1 MTEYLNYD
9 DIVDINSWIID
20 IYSPN
25 EPKIVISYEALDM
38 AVQSP
43 QQEVFGKV
51 LYPTIEE
58 KGANLYMNLATRHPF
73 GNANKRTAFMSL
85 DVFLQKNGKYLDV
98 DTDEATL
105 FTMRVVN
112 ENLDQATIVLWIKR
126 YIKDI

>member
-58 KGANLYMNLATRHPF
+58 KHLN
-73 GNANKRTAFMSL
+73 S
-85 DVFLQKNGKYLDV
+85 
-98 DTDEATL
+98 
-105 FTMRVVN
+105 
-112 ENLDQATIVLWIKR
+112 
-126 YIKDI
+126 